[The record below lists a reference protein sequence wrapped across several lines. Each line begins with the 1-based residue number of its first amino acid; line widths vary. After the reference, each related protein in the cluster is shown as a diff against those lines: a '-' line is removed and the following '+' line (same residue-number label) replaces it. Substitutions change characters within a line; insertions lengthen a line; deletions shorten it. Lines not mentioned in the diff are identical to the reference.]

1 VKFSELKKLSTKQ
14 LILKA
19 YHEEDDDT
27 YMKYIHV
34 LRLRG
39 NNEVF
44 QLTKRLAYSRDSVY
58 REIAAS
64 ILNQFGYKTKLH
76 KGESVYLLSRLLHDN
91 NEDVIGNAIYGLG
104 HRKCTRY
111 ADKLASF
118 VTSKSLQ
125 IKEAL
130 SFALGGYENQKCI
143 DALIILMRDENH
155 DVRNWSTFSLAQ
167 INETNT
173 PSVRDALFKNLN
185 DEETE
190 VRGEALLGLALRKD
204 ERVKDAIIEDLQ
216 KPFYGSWILD
226 AIIEMP
232 DSRYLTYF
240 ESYIN
245 TLDEE
250 DKKAFNSNIEESW
263 KYLTILNRRISIEKI

>member
-1 VKFSELKKLSTKQ
+1 MKFSELKKLSTKQ

-27 YMKYIHV
+27 YMEYIHV

-39 NNEVF
+39 NDEVF
-44 QLTKRLAYSRDSVY
+44 QLTKKLAYSKDSIY

-76 KGESVYLLSRLLHDN
+76 KGESVHLLSKLLNDKD
-91 NEDVIGNAIYGLG
+91 EDVICNTIYAFG

-111 ADKLASF
+111 TDKLASF
-118 VTSKSLQ
+118 VTSTFIQ

-130 SFALGGYENQKCI
+130 AFALGGYENQKCI
-143 DALIILMRDENH
+143 DALIILMQDKNY

-173 PSVRDALFKNLN
+173 PSIRDALFKNLN
-185 DEETE
+185 DDETE

-216 KPFYGSWILD
+216 KPFYGSWIFT
-226 AIIEMP
+226 AIEEIP
-232 DSRYLTYF
+232 DSRYIPYF
-240 ESYIN
+240 ESYVK
-245 TLDEE
+245 TLSTE
-250 DKKAFNSNIEESW
+250 DKKAFDYDIEQARKALETLVGTN
-263 KYLTILNRRISIEKI
+263 K

>member
-1 VKFSELKKLSTKQ
+1 MTRKELEKLTTKQ

-19 YHEEDDDT
+19 YHKENDDT
-27 YMKYIHV
+27 YMEYIHI

-39 NNEVF
+39 NDEVF
-44 QLTKRLAYSRDSVY
+44 QLTKKFTYSRDNIY
-58 REIAAS
+58 RQIVAS
-64 ILNQFGYKTKLH
+64 ILSQFGYKTKLH
-76 KGESVYLLSRLLHDN
+76 KGESVYLLSKLLNDK
-91 NEDVIGNAIYGLG
+91 NEDVVCTTIYAFG

-118 VTSKSLQ
+118 VRSNSLQ

-130 SFALGGYENQKCI
+130 SFTLGGYENQKCI
-143 DALIILMRDENH
+143 DALMILMQDENY

-167 INETNT
+167 ITETNT
-173 PSVRDALFKNLN
+173 QSICDALFKNLS
-185 DEETE
+185 DAESE

-216 KPFYGSWILD
+216 KPFYGSWIFT
-226 AIIEMP
+226 AIEEMP
-232 DSRYLTYF
+232 DKRYLPYF
-240 ESYIN
+240 ENYIK

-250 DKKAFNSNIEESW
+250 DKKAFGSDIKQARES
-263 KYLTILNRRISIEKI
+263 LGLIR

>member
-27 YMKYIHV
+27 YMEYIHV

-39 NNEVF
+39 NDEVF
-44 QLTKRLAYSRDSVY
+44 QLTKRLIYSKESVY

-64 ILNQFGYKTKLH
+64 TLSQFGYKTKLH

-91 NEDVIGNAIYGLG
+91 NEDVICNAIYGFG

-143 DALIILMRDENH
+143 DALIILMRDENY

-173 PSVRDALFKNLN
+173 PSIRDALFKNLN

-216 KPFYGSWILD
+216 KSFYGSWIFD
-226 AIIEMP
+226 AIEEMP
-232 DSRYLTYF
+232 DSRYIPYF
-240 ESYIN
+240 KNYVQ
-245 TLDEE
+245 TLEEE
-250 DKKAFNSNIEESW
+250 DKKAFN
-263 KYLTILNRRISIEKI
+263 YDIEKARKALATIIYTNE